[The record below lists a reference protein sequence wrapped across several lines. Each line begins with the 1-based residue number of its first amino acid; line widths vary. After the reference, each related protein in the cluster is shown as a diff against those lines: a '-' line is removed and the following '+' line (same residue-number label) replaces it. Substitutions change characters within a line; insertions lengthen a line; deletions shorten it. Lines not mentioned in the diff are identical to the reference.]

1 MLSIYAD
8 HRSALSALKRT
19 DLQYGLS
26 DSGPR
31 HHLHVSALSST
42 ARVLVKDEL
51 HAPRII
57 V

>member
-51 HAPRII
+51 HAPWII